1 MATTTSPK
9 LAGLDLVQAT
19 YKKVNDHEIRT
30 DILIPQKAHAGKR
43 PVIIRF
49 HGGGLVTGDSL
60 YMDWWS
66 YWVSDLA
73 IENNA
78 IIISPNYRLLPSA
91 TSTQIYEDIEDFWT
105 WVHSSAFK
113 DLLAA
118 HSTPTE
124 ADLDRILT
132 AGESAGGLLSV
143 SLALAH
149 AREIRACT
157 AAYPCVDLSVE
168 AYSKPRDVLPF
179 GEDTPE
185 SVWDNGLASFVDVE
199 SSLVSEARGQFMLA
213 GVQWGRFTE
222 LYEAGAKGDVE
233 IRYPHL
239 RLEKTKEIPAGGI
252 AIIHGRQDSV
262 VPAVESEKFVAR
274 AREVLKGDPG
284 SERIV
289 LALQDG
295 EHGFDAEVRYEEAWL
310 KDTLK
315 VAVATWLE

>member
-1 MATTTSPK
+1 MAQEAHPK

-30 DILIPQKAHAGKR
+30 DILIPQKPHNGKR

-60 YMDWWS
+60 FMDWWS

-73 IENNA
+73 IESNA
-78 IIISPNYRLLPSA
+78 IVVSPNYRLLPSV
-91 TSTQIYEDIEDFWT
+91 TSTQIYEDVEDFWT
-105 WVHSSAFK
+105 WLHSSAFT

-157 AAYPCVDLSVE
+157 AAYPCVDLSVD
-168 AYSKPRDVLPF
+168 AYSKPREKLPF
-179 GEDTPE
+179 DVDTPE
-185 SVWDNGLASFVDVE
+185 SVFDDALASFVDVE
-199 SSLVSEARGQFMLA
+199 SSTMSEKRLQFMLA
-213 GVQWGRFTE
+213 GVQHGRFSE
-222 LYEAGAKGDVE
+222 LYGAGAKGDFE
-233 IRYPHL
+233 TRYPPV
-239 RLEKTKEIPAGGI
+239 RLQKTGEIPAGGI

-262 VPAVESEKFVAR
+262 VPVEESEKFVAQ
-274 AREVLKGDPG
+274 AREVLKGSPG
-284 SERIV
+284 GDKIV
-289 LALQDG
+289 LSVQDG

-310 KDTLK
+310 KDALK
-315 VAVATWLE
+315 VAVTSWLE